1 MLKSVQEWALRRGW
15 DLSRQPTL
23 LAISGG
29 LDSVALAAA
38 FRALNWP
45 CEWAHVN
52 FGLRGEES
60 DGDEDFVRKL
70 AAQWGVKL
78 HVRRCETQAFA
89 QQNGLSIQEA
99 ARHLRYAFFHELQNH
114 EGLSRLATAHHADD
128 NFEHFF
134 LYLMRGSHA
143 TAFRGLPLENGTLIR
158 PLWAVSRAE
167 IQAFAEGQD
176 LDWREDSSNASDY
189 YSRNRIRHQLHAF
202 QAADPEAWTQLR
214 TDFSELTEKAQSA
227 EAEHQRDWEQKWGDD
242 WQQRALGSGLFMS
255 ELPDARHLERLGFNK
270 AQVGEMGRAERSGAR
285 WKGRG
290 IWNLERTQHGWLLAG
305 PELESICSQSLEA
318 GSSAEWG
325 DYHFSLSEELY
336 SGQEDAWCF
345 SGKGPLLLRAW
356 EQGDRLQAWGMEG
369 QKKVSDWLGESG
381 IPRRLRGQVPV
392 LCDEKGILGLVGL
405 RRSAHRAAQ
414 EGESCLVLRWRRL
427 TTFV

>member
-1 MLKSVQEWALRRGW
+1 
-15 DLSRQPTL
+15 

-134 LYLMRGSHA
+134 LYLMRGSSA
-143 TAFRGLPLENGTLIR
+143 TAFRGLPLENGSLIR
-158 PLWAVSRAE
+158 PLWSLGRAE

-189 YSRNRIRHQLHAF
+189 YSRNRIRHQLQAF
-202 QAADPEAWTQLR
+202 HAADPEAWNQLR
-214 TDFSELTEKAQSA
+214 ADFSELAERAQHA
-227 EAEHQRDWEQKWGDD
+227 EAEHQRDWQQIWGDD
-242 WQQRALGSGLFMS
+242 WQQRALGPGLFMS

-270 AQVGEMGRAERSGAR
+270 AQVAEMGRAERSGAR

-290 IWNLERTQHGWLLAG
+290 SWNLERTQNGWLLAG
-305 PELESICSQSLEA
+305 PELDSLPSLGLDA
-318 GSSAEWG
+318 GSSVEWG
-325 DYHFSLSEELY
+325 DYHFSLSQELY
-336 SGQEDAWCF
+336 SGQKNAWCF
-345 SGKGPLLLRAW
+345 SGSGPLLLRVW
-356 EQGDRLQAWGMEG
+356 EQGDRMQGWGMNG

-392 LCDEKGILGLVGL
+392 LCDERGILGLVGL
-405 RRSAHRAAQ
+405 RRSSHRAAQ
-414 EGESCLVLRWRRL
+414 EGESCLVLRWHRL